1 MYQDGSKISL
11 YAMLDSKNDR
21 VYNVF
26 MSPDDRT
33 ATLFI
38 LRQHKQ
44 VFLELPNEEQRNS
57 FLEELKQDSVV
68 KLGDINCLARNLEND
83 YKVVFSFSM
92 YDMSNFW
99 KLIENKEGEK

>member
-44 VFLELPNEEQRNS
+44 VFIELPNEEQRNS
-57 FLEELKQDSVV
+57 F
-68 KLGDINCLARNLEND
+68 
-83 YKVVFSFSM
+83 
-92 YDMSNFW
+92 
-99 KLIENKEGEK
+99 